1 MVSDIKRLHKI
12 TLAELEEWRQERMR
26 VGQLKY
32 GDRDTKRYSL
42 VDVAEELLDVLNI
55 LERFEN
61 RARAQGYEIDYN
73 QQMRL
78 RKIKDDVFSDLA
90 RVRNLDE
97 LLPDELC
104 TDENGGERIWWK

>member
-1 MVSDIKRLHKI
+1 MKRLHEI
-12 TLAELEEWRQERMR
+12 TPTELEEWKRERMR

-32 GDRDTKRYSL
+32 GDRDTKRYNL
-42 VDVAEELLDVLNI
+42 VDVVEELLDALNI

-61 RARAQGYEIDYN
+61 RARVQGYVDYN

-78 RKIKDDVFSDLA
+78 RRIREDVVSDLA
-90 RVRNLDE
+90 RVRSLDE

>member
-1 MVSDIKRLHKI
+1 MKRLHKI
-12 TLAELEEWRQERMR
+12 TSAELEEWKRERMR

-32 GDRDTKRYSL
+32 GGRDTKRYNL
-42 VDVAEELLDVLNI
+42 VDVVEELLDALNI

-61 RARAQGYEIDYN
+61 RARVQGLADYN

-78 RKIKDDVFSDLA
+78 RRIREDVVSDLA
-90 RVRNLDE
+90 MVRSLDE

>member
-90 RVRNLDE
+90 RVRSLDE

>member
-1 MVSDIKRLHKI
+1 MKRLHKI
-12 TLAELEEWRQERMR
+12 TPTELEDWKRERMR

-32 GDRDTKRYSL
+32 GDRDTKRYNL
-42 VDVAEELLDVLNI
+42 VDVVEELLDALNI

-61 RARAQGYEIDYN
+61 RARVQGLADYN

-78 RKIKDDVFSDLA
+78 RRIKEDVVSDLA
-90 RVRNLDE
+90 RVRSLDE

>member
-1 MVSDIKRLHKI
+1 MKRLHKI
-12 TLAELEEWRQERMR
+12 TSAELEEWRQERMR

-104 TDENGGERIWWK
+104 TDENGGERIWWGDHN

>member
-1 MVSDIKRLHKI
+1 MKRLHKI
-12 TLAELEEWRQERMR
+12 TPGELKEWKQERMR

-90 RVRNLDE
+90 RVRSLDE
-97 LLPDELC
+97 ILPDELC

>member
-1 MVSDIKRLHKI
+1 MKRLHKI
-12 TLAELEEWRQERMR
+12 TSAELEEWKRERMR

-32 GDRDTKRYSL
+32 GDRDTKRYNL
-42 VDVAEELLDVLNI
+42 VDVVEELLDALNI

-61 RARAQGYEIDYN
+61 RARVQGLADYN

-78 RKIKDDVFSDLA
+78 RRIKEDVVSDLA
-90 RVRNLDE
+90 RVRSLDE

>member
-1 MVSDIKRLHKI
+1 MKRLHKI

-90 RVRNLDE
+90 RVRSLDE

>member
-1 MVSDIKRLHKI
+1 
-12 TLAELEEWRQERMR
+12 MR
-26 VGQLKY
+26 VWQLKY
-32 GDRDTKRYSL
+32 GDWDTKRYSL

>member
-1 MVSDIKRLHKI
+1 MKRLHEI
-12 TLAELEEWRQERMR
+12 TSAELEEWRQERMR

-104 TDENGGERIWWK
+104 TDENGGKRIWWGDHK